1 MSNEE
6 LIALLKKNP
15 ISVACGLL
23 SLLIAVAIYY
33 RSDLVPEAAKLLEQ
47 KTAEGER
54 LNANVTNA
62 AQLPEQLAAITLARA
77 QIEKRLVLAS
87 ELAKNLQYFYRLEAE
102 TGAKLL
108 TIRQNPVSAP
118 KPGAKPALMGIGY
131 TVSFQGPYFTVMEFL
146 RRVES
151 GTHFSRVTQ
160 ASIGISGNNRTGP
173 LTISLS
179 LELLGQ
185 P

>member
-1 MSNEE
+1 MSNEQ

-15 ISVACGLL
+15 ISVGCGLL
-23 SLLIAVAIYY
+23 SLLLAVAIYF

-62 AQLPEQLAAITLARA
+62 AQLPEQLAAITEARTE
-77 QIEKRLVLAS
+77 IEKRLVRAS
-87 ELAKNLQYFYRLEAE
+87 ELAKNLQYFYRIEAE

-108 TIRQNPVSAP
+108 TIRQNPVAP
-118 KPGAKPALMGIGY
+118 LKPGAKPALIGVSY
-131 TVSFQGPYFTVMEFL
+131 TLSFQGPYFTVMEFL

-151 GTHFSRVTQ
+151 GAHFCRVSQ
-160 ASIGISGNNRTGP
+160 AGIGIIGNNRTGP
-173 LTISLS
+173 LTVSVS

>member
-1 MSNEE
+1 MSNEQ

-15 ISVACGLL
+15 VSVGCGLL
-23 SLLIAVAIYY
+23 SLLIAVAIYF

-62 AQLPEQLAAITLARA
+62 AQLPEQLAAITEARTE
-77 QIEKRLVLAS
+77 IEKRLVRAS
-87 ELAKNLQYFYRLEAE
+87 ELAKNYQYFYRLEAE

-108 TIRQNPVSAP
+108 SFRQNPVPAP
-118 KPGAKPALMGIGY
+118 KPGAKPGLIGVGY
-131 TVSFQGPYFTVMEFL
+131 TLSFQGPYFTVMEFL
-146 RRVES
+146 RRLES
-151 GTHFSRVTQ
+151 GTHFARITQ
-160 ASIGISGNNRTGP
+160 AGIGLTGNNRTGP
-173 LTISLS
+173 LTISVS

>member
-1 MSNEE
+1 MSNEQ

-15 ISVACGLL
+15 ISVGCGLL
-23 SLLIAVAIYY
+23 SLLIAVAIYF

-62 AQLPEQLAAITLARA
+62 AQLPEQLAAITEARSD
-77 QIEKRLVLAS
+77 IEKRLVRAS

-108 TIRQNPVSAP
+108 TLRQNPVPTP
-118 KPGAKPALMGIGY
+118 KPGAKPALLGIGY

-146 RRVES
+146 RRLES
-151 GTHFSRVTQ
+151 GTHFCRVTQ
-160 ASIGISGNNRTGP
+160 ASIGITGNNRTGP
-173 LTISLS
+173 LTVSAS

>member
-1 MSNEE
+1 MSNEQ

-15 ISVACGLL
+15 VSVACALI
-23 SLLIAVAIYY
+23 SLLIGVALYF
-33 RSDLVPEAAKLLEQ
+33 RSDLVPDTAKLLEQ
-47 KTAEGER
+47 KIAEGER
-54 LNANVTNA
+54 LNANVKNS
-62 AQLPEQLAAITLARA
+62 AQLPEQLAAITEARA
-77 QIEKRLVLAS
+77 EIEKRLVRGS

-108 TIRQNPVSAP
+108 VMRQNPVAAP
-118 KPGAKPALMGIGY
+118 KPGAKPALIGISY

-146 RRVES
+146 RRLES
-151 GTHFSRVTQ
+151 GTHFCRVSQ
-160 ASIGISGNNRTGP
+160 AGISIIGNNRGGP
-173 LTISLS
+173 LTVSLS